1 LKIGNKKNIILALLF
16 GFVMLSS
23 SSVTPFVYG
32 TFAVNNNNNNT
43 KSLDS
48 DAIDLGNP
56 FFVERYQTV
65 VEKPGTTTNMSL
77 TDSFTGKGVLNGTLA
92 ISIEGNATE
101 TFRNNETSYIQGTAK
116 YMTDSGGVALYKF
129 EAIGKYNP
137 DGTFE
142 SRGAAV
148 FNDGATGE
156 LSPLSNT
163 IGIYKDRADSS
174 GNGTFLMWHWK

>member
-1 LKIGNKKNIILALLF
+1 MQLIMKIRNRNIVLALVF
-16 GFVMLSS
+16 GFVTL
-23 SSVTPFVYG
+23 SSVTTFVDS
-32 TFAVNNNNNNT
+32 TFATINT
-43 KSLDS
+43 NSSDS
-48 DAIDLGNP
+48 EATIDLGDP
-56 FFVERYQTV
+56 FFVEHYQTV
-65 VEKPGTTTNMSL
+65 VEKPETPTNMSI
-77 TDSFTGKGVLNGTLA
+77 TESFVGNGVLNGTLA

-101 TFRNNETSYIQGTAK
+101 TFRNNETSYIQGTAR
-116 YMTDSGGVALYKF
+116 YVTDSGDVALYNF
-129 EAIGKYNP
+129 EAIGLYNP

-163 IGIYKDRADSS
+163 VGIYKDRADSN